1 MAACE
6 KPGEPPYPAREATA
20 NVLTWRAGDLPAALT
35 ASECG
40 AWIAARSNLVVA
52 LAGRFSFPGSA
63 DDLLMRFARLSAFRG
78 IRYWSVSDGRWETL
92 IADASALDGP
102 DRAQRRADFS
112 PADMKSERDLYFAQR
127 DNRSSGA
134 VVYRMRVREVGPDRF
149 VIAVENASTVW
160 LFLLPLFDPG
170 DLRSL
175 YFVERLS
182 PGIWGFYSLSGFRQG
197 ALSGGGK
204 GSYINRAVAL
214 YRHIGGIPT
223 DQDPPV
229 FR

>member
-1 MAACE
+1 MASCE
-6 KPGEPPYPAREATA
+6 KPGEPPYPAREAAA
-20 NVLTWRAGDLPAALT
+20 NVLTWRPGELPAAMT
-35 ASECG
+35 VSGCA
-40 AWIAARSNLVVA
+40 AWIAARSNMIVA
-52 LAGRFSFPGSA
+52 LAGRFGYPGTA
-63 DDLLMRFARLSAFRG
+63 DDLLMRFADVSAFRG
-78 IRYWSVSDGRWETL
+78 IRYWSVTDGRWETL
-92 IADASALDGP
+92 IADAGALDGP
-102 DRAQRRADFS
+102 DRKKRRADFS
-112 PADMKSERDLYFAQR
+112 LADMKSGRDLYFAQR
-127 DNRSSGA
+127 DNRSSGM
-134 VVYRMRVREVGPDRF
+134 VVYRMRVREVGRDRF

-182 PGIWGFYSLSGFRQG
+182 PGAWGFYSLSGFREG

-214 YRHIGGIPT
+214 FRHFGGIPT
-223 DQDPPV
+223 DQDPPL